1 MTFFA
6 LLAAILLEHFH
17 PLQQP
22 WAAKLSRPLQQLA
35 HYLNAGAHQHGIMA
49 WLSAVIPVLLITSG
63 VYFALAAISLWL
75 AWLWNIAVLYLC
87 IRFKSS
93 TMAAESINQALAESD
108 LPHAQALFASW
119 REVEPTPVA
128 SNDLLRASIESVFND
143 ALKHL
148 FGVIFWFVLLAPLG
162 PVGALLYRLT
172 CIIAEQWGFNTHG
185 EFGRFAQR
193 MLHILDWLPTRI
205 TALSFAIAGD
215 FEDAVYCWR
224 SQAAD
229 WADHNKG
236 ILLASAAGALGVK
249 LGMSLQL
256 GMGEV
261 WRPELGLGD
270 DADGT
275 YLSSAISL
283 IWRAL
288 TIWLLL
294 LLLMA
299 LAKQAG

>member
-6 LLAAILLEHFH
+6 ILVAILLEHFR
-17 PLQQP
+17 PLTHL
-22 WAAKLSRPLQQLA
+22 WATRLTRPLQYLA
-35 HYLNAGAHQHGIMA
+35 HQFNAGASQHGVIA
-49 WLSAVIPVLLITSG
+49 WSVAILPPLIATSII
-63 VYFALAAISLWL
+63 YFSLAAISLWL
-75 AWLWNIAVLYLC
+75 AWLWNIAVLYLS
-87 IRFKSS
+87 IRFK
-93 TMAAESINQALAESD
+93 TCTLAAESINRALAGNN
-108 LPHAQALFASW
+108 LAHAQDLFTAW
-119 REVEPTPVA
+119 RATHAPVTA
-128 SNDLLRASIESVFND
+128 NDLLRASMEGLFDD
-143 ALKHL
+143 AQRHL

-162 PVGALLYRLT
+162 PVGPVLYRLT
-172 CIIAEQWGFNTHG
+172 GIIAEQWKIPALG
-185 EFGRFAQR
+185 EFAHFSQR
-193 MLHILDWLPTRI
+193 MIHILDWLPTRI

-229 WADHNKG
+229 WADHNQG

-249 LGMSLQL
+249 LGMPLQTL
-256 GMGEV
+256 QGSI

-270 DADGT
+270 DAD
-275 YLSSAISL
+275 SSDLNSASSL